1 MFKNYFKTMLRNMKH
16 NKMHTSIN
24 VVGMAVAFTC
34 SIVIFLA
41 VYFLFSFDD
50 FHVNK
55 DRIFKAYN
63 FSKGPEGDEI
73 GTSMPYPVRPAV
85 LSENVGVEKATLV
98 RYAGNGVLYNEAE
111 KELGIKLV
119 DNDFFSIF
127 SFPVINGN
135 QQSPLGNLDDVVI
148 SENAAK
154 IIFDKADPVGKAI
167 KVRINDAWKQLT
179 VSAVVKDF
187 PPNSGFKFDV
197 LARTEINDAYPQIK
211 NQWDNQHSDLFVMIA
226 ANTTKAKVESRLR
239 QVTKKYNSEEVES
252 MKKEGFRPDENGDYA
267 SLRLYPLKEMY
278 FNPKFSGGGGGTN
291 KSGLYIILLIGV
303 MILLIACFNF
313 VNLNIG
319 LSFNRSK
326 EMGIRKC
333 LGAGKRQVWLQVFG
347 ESFFVCLLAMIIGVM
362 GSAVVLKLMQQY
374 TATPMNFSMLF
385 SPVFILILFAVLF
398 AVAFITGGYPSS
410 IVSRLKTTEILKG
423 KFSLRK
429 SGLLR
434 NGLVVAQFVIACV
447 LICATIIIYQ
457 QFNYLRNAPLGYE
470 TSSLVSIPIRDGS
483 KSRNIINQLRMRLGN
498 QSSIVSV
505 SGTGANLGVGKD
517 GSTSRSAMGFDYN
530 GGTVRT
536 TMLSADYNILQT
548 IGIKPLEGR
557 DFSASY
563 VTDSSNAV
571 IISESLA
578 KQLNKKDVLGTGFST
593 DSGGAKLNVIGI
605 IPDFHLYSMH
615 EKADALM
622 ITLDPQQSLG
632 YALIR
637 IKTNNPVETME
648 LIKNSYAKIEP
659 GVLFK
664 GTFVDENIERWY
676 SIEKE
681 MGRMFTV
688 SAVIAIILSCMGLFG
703 IALIAI
709 RQRVKEIGV
718 RKVLGASVGGI
729 AAMVTKD
736 FIKPVILAMIIAIP
750 IAWWAMSQWLQDFV
764 YRIQISWLVFVIA
777 AASAIFIAVLTVSY
791 NAIKAAL
798 ANPVKSLRTE

>member
-1 MFKNYFKTMLRNMKH
+1 MLRNMKH

>member
-16 NKMHTSIN
+16 NKLHTSIN

-34 SIVIFLA
+34 SIVIFLT
-41 VYFLFSFDD
+41 VYFLFSFDN

-63 FSKGPEGDEI
+63 FSKGPEGDEY

-85 LSENVGVEKATLV
+85 LSENVGIEKATLV
-98 RYAGNGVLYNEAE
+98 RYAGNGVLYNDAE

-119 DNDFFSIF
+119 DNDFFSMF
-127 SFPVINGN
+127 TFPVIMGN
-135 QQSPLGNLDDVVI
+135 QQNPLGNLDDVVI

-154 IIFDKADPVGKAI
+154 IIFDKADPVGKPI
-167 KVRINDAWKQLT
+167 KVRINNAWKQLT
-179 VSAVVKDF
+179 VSGVVKDF

-197 LARTEINDAYPQIK
+197 LARTELNDAYPQIK
-211 NQWDNQHSDLFVMIA
+211 NQWDNQHSELFVMIA

-239 QVTKKYNSEEVES
+239 QVTKKYTPPDVES
-252 MKKEGFRPDENGDYA
+252 RKKDGFRPDENGDYA
-267 SLRLYPLKEMY
+267 SLRLFPLTEIH
-278 FNPKFSGGGGGTN
+278 FNPKFSGGGGMN
-291 KSGLYIILLIGV
+291 KSGLYIMLLIGV

-362 GSAVVLKLMQQY
+362 GAAVLLKFMQQY
-374 TATPMNFSMLF
+374 NATPMNFSMLF
-385 SPVFILILFAVLF
+385 SPMFILILLTVLF

-410 IVSRLKTTEILKG
+410 IVSGLKTTEILKG

-470 TSSLVSIPIRDGS
+470 TSSLVSVPIRDGS
-483 KSRNIINQLRMRLGN
+483 KSRNIINQLRMQLGN
-498 QSSIVSV
+498 QSSIVSI
-505 SGTGANLGVGKD
+505 SGTNANLGVGKD
-517 GSTSRSAMGFDYN
+517 GSTSKSAMGFDYN

-536 TMLSADYNILQT
+536 TLLSADYNILQT

-557 DFSASY
+557 DFSTSY
-563 VTDSSNAV
+563 VSDSSHAV
-571 IISESLA
+571 VITESLA
-578 KQLNKKDVLGTGFST
+578 KQLNKKDILGTGFST

-622 ITLDPQQSLG
+622 ITLDPQQSLS

-637 IKTNNPVETME
+637 MKTNNPLATME
-648 LIKNSYAKIEP
+648 LIKNTYAKLEP

-676 SIEKE
+676 SAEKE

-777 AASAIFIAVLTVSY
+777 AAAAIFIAVLTVSY

>member
-1 MFKNYFKTMLRNMKH
+1 MKH

-34 SIVIFLA
+34 SIVIFLT
-41 VYFLFSFDD
+41 VYFMFSFDD
-50 FHVNK
+50 FHVNG

-63 FSKGPEGDEI
+63 FAKGADGDEI
-73 GTSMPYPVRPAV
+73 SSSMPYPVQPALLV
-85 LSENVGVEKATLV
+85 ENIGIEKATLI
-98 RYAGNGVLYNEAE
+98 RNAGNGVLYNDAE

-119 DNDFFSIF
+119 DNDFFNMF
-127 SFPVINGN
+127 SFPVLNGN
-135 QQSPLGNLDDVVI
+135 RQSPLGNLDDVVMT
-148 SENAAK
+148 EYAAK
-154 IIFDKADPVGKAI
+154 IIFDKESPIGKSI
-167 KVRINDAWKQLT
+167 KVKINNAWKQLI

-187 PPNSGFKFDV
+187 PLNSSFKFDV
-197 LARTEINDAYPQIK
+197 LARTELDSRYPEVK
-211 NQWDNQHSDLFVMIA
+211 NKWDNQHSELFVMLA
-226 ANTTKAKVESRLR
+226 ANTHQKNVESRLR
-239 QVTKKYNSEEVES
+239 QVIKKYAPTDVEVL
-252 MKKEGFRPDENGDYA
+252 KKDGFRPDENGDYA
-267 SLRLYPLKEMY
+267 SLRLYPLTQIH
-278 FNPKFSGGGGGTN
+278 FNPKLSGGGGVN

-303 MILLIACFNF
+303 LILLIACFNF

-347 ESFFVCLLAMIIGVM
+347 ESFFVCLLAMIVGLIGA
-362 GSAVVLKLMQQY
+362 SILLKLMQQNF
-374 TATPMNFSMLF
+374 ASPVRFSMLL
-385 SPVFILILFAVLF
+385 SPVFILILIAVLVV
-398 AVAFITGGYPSS
+398 VAFISGGYPSA

-423 KFSLRK
+423 KFNLKK

-470 TSSLVSIPIRDGS
+470 TNSLISIPIRDGS
-483 KSRNIINQLRMRLGN
+483 KSRNIINQLRMQLGN
-498 QSSIVSV
+498 QLSIVSV
-505 SGTGANLGVGKD
+505 SGSDVNMGVGKD
-517 GSTSRSAMGFDYN
+517 GGTSRSSMGFDYN
-530 GGTVRT
+530 GGSVRT
-536 TMLSADYNILQT
+536 TLLSADYNILQT

-557 DFSASY
+557 DFSTSY
-563 VTDSSNAV
+563 VSDSSNAV
-571 IISESLA
+571 IISESMA
-578 KQLNKKDVLGTGFST
+578 KQLNKKDILGTSFST
-593 DSGGAKLNVIGI
+593 DSAAAKLNVIGV

-622 ITLDPQQSLG
+622 ITLEPKQSLS
-632 YALIR
+632 YALVR
-637 IKTNNPVETME
+637 VKTANPAATME
-648 LIKNSYAKIEP
+648 LIKNTYAKLEP

-676 SIEKE
+676 STEKE

-718 RKVLGASVGGI
+718 RKVLGASTGGI

-736 FIKPVILAMIIAIP
+736 FIKPVLLAMVIAIP
-750 IAWWAMSQWLQDFV
+750 IAWWAMSHWLQNFV
-764 YRIQISWLVFVIA
+764 YRIQISWMVFVVA
-777 AASAIFIAVLTVSY
+777 AASAIFIAVLTVCY

>member
-16 NKMHTSIN
+16 NKLHTSIN
-24 VVGMAVAFTC
+24 VIGMAVAFTC
-34 SIVIFLA
+34 SIVIFLT
-41 VYFLFSFDD
+41 VYFMFSFDN
-50 FHVNK
+50 FHVNR
-55 DRIFKAYN
+55 DRIFNAYN
-63 FSKGPEGDEI
+63 FSKGPDGDEI
-73 GTSMPYPVRPAV
+73 GTSMPYPVQPAV
-85 LSENVGVEKATLV
+85 LSENIGIEKATLIRNV
-98 RYAGNGVLYNEAE
+98 GNGVLYNDAE

-127 SFPVINGN
+127 TFPVINGN
-135 QQSPLGNLDDVVI
+135 HQNPLGNLDDVVI
-148 SENAAK
+148 SEYAAR
-154 IIFDKADPVGKAI
+154 IIFDKESPIGKQI
-167 KVRINDAWKQLT
+167 KVKINNVWKQLT

-187 PPNSGFKFDV
+187 PINSSFKFDV
-197 LARTEINDAYPQIK
+197 LARTELNDSYPQEK
-211 NQWDNQHSDLFVMIA
+211 NKWDNQHSELFVMIA
-226 ANTTKAKVESRLR
+226 ANTTKANVESRLR
-239 QVTKKYNSEEVES
+239 QVTKKYTPQDVES
-252 MKKEGFRPDENGDYA
+252 RKKDGFRPDENGDYA
-267 SLRLYPLKEMY
+267 SLRLFPLTEMH
-278 FNPKFSGGGGGTN
+278 FNPKFSGGGGMN

-347 ESFFVCLLAMIIGVM
+347 ESFFVCLLAMIIGVI
-362 GSAVVLKLMQQY
+362 GAAVVLKLMQQY
-374 TATPMNFSMLF
+374 NATPMKLSMLF
-385 SPVFILILFAVLF
+385 SPVFIAILFAVLF

-410 IVSRLKTTEILKG
+410 IISKLKTTEILKG

-457 QFNYLRNAPLGYE
+457 QFNYLRNASLGYE
-470 TSSLVSIPIRDGS
+470 TSSLVSVPIRDGS
-483 KSRNIINQLRMRLGN
+483 KSRYIINQLRMQLGN

-517 GSTSRSAMGFDYN
+517 GSTSKSAMGFDYN

-536 TMLSADYNILQT
+536 TLLSADYNILQT

-557 DFSASY
+557 DFSTSY

-578 KQLNKKDVLGTGFST
+578 KQLNKKDILGTGFST
-593 DSGGAKLNVIGI
+593 DSAGAKLNVIGI

-622 ITLDPQQSLG
+622 ITLDPKQSLA
-632 YALIR
+632 YALVK
-637 IKTNNPVETME
+637 IKTTNPAATME
-648 LIKNSYAKIEP
+648 LIKNTYAKLEP

-676 SIEKE
+676 SAEKE

-688 SAVIAIILSCMGLFG
+688 AAIIAIILSCMGLFG

-718 RKVLGASVGGI
+718 RKVLGASASGI
-729 AAMVTKD
+729 AVMVTRD
-736 FIKPVILAMIIAIP
+736 FIKPVVLAMAIAIP

-764 YRIQISWLVFVIA
+764 YRIKISWMVFVIA

-798 ANPVKSLRTE
+798 ANPVKSLRSE

>member
-16 NKMHTSIN
+16 NKVHTSIN
-24 VVGMAVAFTC
+24 IVGMAVAFTC
-34 SIVIFLA
+34 SIVIFLT
-41 VYFLFSFDD
+41 VYFMFSFDD
-50 FHVNK
+50 FHINK

-63 FSKGPEGDEI
+63 FSKGADGDETNI
-73 GTSMPYPVRPAV
+73 SMPYPLQPAL
-85 LSENVGVEKATLV
+85 LSENAGIEKATLV
-98 RYAGNGVLYNEAE
+98 RNAGNGVMYKEAE

-119 DNDFFSIF
+119 DNDFFSMF
-127 SFPVINGN
+127 SFPVLSGN
-135 QQSPLGNLDDVVI
+135 RQSPLGNLNDVVI
-148 SENAAK
+148 TDYAAK
-154 IIFDKADPVGKAI
+154 IIFDKESPIGKSI
-167 KVRINDAWKQLT
+167 KVKINDAWKQLT

-187 PPNSGFKFDV
+187 PPNSSLKFDV
-197 LARTEINDAYPQIK
+197 LARTELNDSYPQEK
-211 NQWDNQHSDLFVMIA
+211 SAWDNQHSDLFVMIA
-226 ANTTKAKVESRLR
+226 ANTNKKSVESRLR
-239 QVTKKYNSEEVES
+239 QVIEKYTPLNVEARKKD
-252 MKKEGFRPDENGDYA
+252 GFRPDENGDYA
-267 SLRLYPLKEMY
+267 SLRLFPLTEIQ
-278 FNPKFSGGGGGTN
+278 FNPKFSGGGGVN
-291 KSGLYIILLIGV
+291 KSALYIILLIGV

-347 ESFFVCLLAMIIGVM
+347 ESFFVCLLAMIIGII
-362 GSAVVLKLMQQY
+362 GSAIVLKLMQQNF
-374 TATPMNFSMLF
+374 ASPVRFSMLF
-385 SPVFILILFAVLF
+385 SPLFILILLAVLVL
-398 AVAFITGGYPSS
+398 VAFISGGYPSA

-423 KFSLRK
+423 KFNLKK

-457 QFNYLRNAPLGYE
+457 QFNYLRNASLGYE
-470 TSSLVSIPIRDGS
+470 TTSLISIPIRDGS
-483 KSRNIINQLRMRLGN
+483 KSRNIIHQLRMRLSG
-498 QSSIVSV
+498 QSSILSV
-505 SGTGANLGVGKD
+505 SGTDVNLGVGKD
-517 GSTSRSAMGFDYN
+517 GGTSRSMLGFDYK

-536 TMLSADYNILQT
+536 TVLSADYNILQT

-557 DFSASY
+557 DFSTTY

-571 IISESLA
+571 VISESLA
-578 KQLNKKDVLGTGFST
+578 KQLNNINILGTGFST
-593 DSGGAKLNVIGI
+593 DSAAAKLNVVGI

-622 ITLDPQQSLG
+622 ITLEPEQSLG
-632 YALIR
+632 YALVR
-637 IKTNNPVETME
+637 IKTANPIQTMD
-648 LIKNSYAKIEP
+648 LIKNTYAKLEP
-659 GVLFK
+659 GVVFK
-664 GTFVDENIERWY
+664 GSFVEENIERWY
-676 SIEKE
+676 STEKQ
-681 MGRMFTV
+681 MGRMFTA
-688 SAVIAIILSCMGLFG
+688 SAVVAIILSCMGLFG

-718 RKVLGASVGGI
+718 RKVLGASAGGI

-736 FIKPVILAMIIAIP
+736 FIKPVLLAMLIAIP

-777 AASAIFIAVLTVSY
+777 AASAIFIAVITISY

>member
-1 MFKNYFKTMLRNMKH
+1 MLRNMKH
-16 NKMHTSIN
+16 NKVHTSIN

-34 SIVIFLA
+34 SIVIFLT
-41 VYFLFSFDD
+41 VYFMFSFDD
-50 FHVNK
+50 FHVNR

-63 FSKGPEGDEI
+63 FSKGPNGDET
-73 GTSMPYPVRPAV
+73 GTSMPYPVQPAL
-85 LSENVGVEKATLV
+85 LSENVGIEKATLI
-98 RYAGNGVLYNEAE
+98 RNAGNGVLYNDAE

-119 DNDFFSIF
+119 DNDFFSMF
-127 SFPVINGN
+127 SFPVLSGN
-135 QQSPLGNLDDVVI
+135 RQSPLGNLSDVVI
-148 SENAAK
+148 TKYAAK
-154 IIFDKADPVGKAI
+154 IIFDKESPIGKSI
-167 KVRINDAWKQLT
+167 KVKINDAWKQLT

-197 LARTEINDAYPQIK
+197 LARTELNDSYPQEK
-211 NQWDNQHSDLFVMIA
+211 NAWDNQHSELFVMIA
-226 ANTTKAKVESRLR
+226 ANTNQKNVESRLR
-239 QVTKKYNSEEVES
+239 QVIKKYTPPLDVEAR
-252 MKKEGFRPDENGDYA
+252 KKDGFRPDENGDYA
-267 SLRLYPLKEMY
+267 SLRLFPLTEIHY
-278 FNPKFSGGGGGTN
+278 SPKLSGGGAGGGVN

-333 LGAGKRQVWLQVFG
+333 LGAGKKQVWLQVFG
-347 ESFFVCLLAMIIGVM
+347 ESFFVCLLAMFIGVI
-362 GSAVVLKLMQQY
+362 GSALLLKLMQQHF
-374 TATPMNFSMLF
+374 ASPVRFSMLF
-385 SPVFILILFAVLF
+385 SPLFILILLAVLVL
-398 AVAFITGGYPSS
+398 VAFISGGYPSA

-423 KFSLRK
+423 KFNLKK

-470 TSSLVSIPIRDGS
+470 TTSLISIPIRDGN
-483 KSRNIINQLRMRLGN
+483 KSRNIIRQLRMQLSS

-505 SGTGANLGVGKD
+505 SGTDANLGLGKD
-517 GSTSRSAMGFDYN
+517 GSTSRSKMGFDYN

-557 DFSASY
+557 DFSTAY
-563 VTDSSNAV
+563 VSDSSNAV
-571 IISESLA
+571 VISESLA
-578 KQLNKKDVLGTGFST
+578 KQLNKKDILGTGFST
-593 DSGGAKLNVIGI
+593 DSAAAKLNVIGI

-622 ITLDPQQSLG
+622 ITLEPKQSLN
-632 YALIR
+632 YALVR
-637 IKTNNPVETME
+637 IKTANPLQTMD
-648 LIKNSYAKIEP
+648 LIKTTYAKLEP

-664 GTFVDENIERWY
+664 GSFVEENIERWY
-676 SIEKE
+676 STEKQ
-681 MGRMFTV
+681 MGRMFTA
-688 SAVIAIILSCMGLFG
+688 SAMIAIILSCMGLFG

-718 RKVLGASVGGI
+718 RKVLGASTSGI

-736 FIKPVILAMIIAIP
+736 FIKPVLLAMLIAIP
-750 IAWWAMSQWLQDFV
+750 IAWWAMSHWLQDFV
-764 YRIQISWLVFVIA
+764 YRIQISWTVFVIA
-777 AASAIFIAVLTVSY
+777 AASAIFIAVLTISY
-791 NAIKAAL
+791 NAIKAAV

>member
-1 MFKNYFKTMLRNMKH
+1 MKH
-16 NKMHTSIN
+16 NKLHTSIN
-24 VVGMAVAFTC
+24 VIGMAVAFTC
-34 SIVIFLA
+34 SIVIFLT
-41 VYFLFSFDD
+41 VYFMFSFDN

-73 GTSMPYPVRPAV
+73 GTSMSYPVRPAV
-85 LSENVGVEKATLV
+85 LSENIGIEKATLV
-98 RYAGNGVLYNEAE
+98 HYGGNGVLYKEAE
-111 KELGIKLV
+111 KELEIKLV
-119 DNDFFSIF
+119 DNDFFSMF

-135 QQSPLGNLDDVVI
+135 RQSPLGNLDDVVI

-154 IIFDKADPVGKAI
+154 VIFNKEDPIGKSI
-167 KVRINDAWKQLT
+167 NVKINDGWKPLT

-187 PPNSGFKFDV
+187 PSNSGLKFDV
-197 LARTEINDAYPQIK
+197 LARTELDGSYPKIK
-211 NQWDNQHSDLFVMIA
+211 NAWDNQHSELFVMIA
-226 ANTTKAKVESRLR
+226 ANTTKANVESRLR
-239 QVTKKYNSEEVES
+239 QVTKKYSPQDVES
-252 MKKEGFRPDENGDYA
+252 RKKDGFRPDENGDYA
-267 SLRLYPLKEMY
+267 SLRLFPLTEMH
-278 FNPKFSGGGGGTN
+278 FNPKFSGGGGMN

-347 ESFFVCLLAMIIGVM
+347 ESFFVCLLAMIIGVI
-362 GSAVVLKLMQQY
+362 GAAVVLKLMQQNN
-374 TATPMNFSMLF
+374 ATPMKFSMLF
-385 SPVFILILFAVLF
+385 SPVFIAILFAVLF

-410 IVSRLKTTEILKG
+410 IISKLKTTEILKG

-457 QFNYLRNAPLGYE
+457 QFNYLRNASLGYE
-470 TSSLVSIPIRDGS
+470 TSSLVSVPIRDGS
-483 KSRNIINQLRMRLGN
+483 KSRYIINRLRMQLGN

-505 SGTGANLGVGKD
+505 SGSGANLGVGKD
-517 GSTSRSAMGFDYN
+517 GSTSKSAMGFDYN

-536 TMLSADYNILQT
+536 TLLSADYNILQT

-557 DFSASY
+557 DFSTSY

-571 IISESLA
+571 IISESLV
-578 KQLNKKDVLGTGFST
+578 KQLNKKDILGTGFST
-593 DSGGAKLNVIGI
+593 DSAGAKLNVIGI

-615 EKADALM
+615 EKSGALM
-622 ITLDPQQSLG
+622 ITLEPRQSLS

-637 IKTNNPVETME
+637 IKTANPSATME
-648 LIKNSYAKIEP
+648 LIKTTYAKLEP

-664 GTFVDENIERWY
+664 GTFVDQNIERWY
-676 SIEKE
+676 SAEKE
-681 MGRMFTV
+681 MGRMFTI
-688 SAVIAIILSCMGLFG
+688 SAIIAIILSCMGLFG

-718 RKVLGASVGGI
+718 RKVLGATTGGI

-736 FIKPVILAMIIAIP
+736 FIKPVILAMVIAIP

-764 YRIQISWLVFVIA
+764 YRIQISWMVFVIA

-798 ANPVKSLRTE
+798 ANPVKSLRSE